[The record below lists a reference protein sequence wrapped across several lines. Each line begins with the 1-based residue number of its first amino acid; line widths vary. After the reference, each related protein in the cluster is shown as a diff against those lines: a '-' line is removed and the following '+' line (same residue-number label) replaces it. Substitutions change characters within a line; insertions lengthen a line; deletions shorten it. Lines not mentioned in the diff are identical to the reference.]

1 MSVSR
6 AHVHAGLACARA
18 LLARLFFLAQVNEND
33 VSASTYLHCPGSF
46 LRLACACCRLSG
58 SFRCNKS
65 GSSAHALGLCVH
77 ALAFP
82 SCSAPHSIACASFSL
97 CMVLSLWCPPRS
109 TRTSSLWLCSA
120 QWGSLSAWL
129 CSVVLRLV
137 PCFAYWAA
145 RILRNGPPQLYFWV
159 LTGFNLPKWTFQVVL
174 RLACLL
180 LFLSVCHTKR
190 LQSVQKWSE
199 RVVFL
204 TCKLRHVLPGKKQR
218 AFFFDMWMFTSGSIF
233 LKHDLQQ
240 RFPPQRCSLFFV
252 RSTSTS
258 VPALVLTRCVRATIL
273 RPWADLSILWMHK
286 SLENHIVLRL

>member
-1 MSVSR
+1 MTSR
-6 AHVHAGLACARA
+6 RLPTCIVPGPFWGSPAHVVACLGASDVTNQARLRMLSACVCMLWPSPAVLLRIRLPVHRSLCVWFSLSDA
-18 LLARLFFLAQVNEND
+18 LLVQHGP
-33 VSASTYLHCPGSF
+33 LHSG
-46 LRLACACCRLSG
+46 CAPPNG
-58 SFRCNKS
+58 
-65 GSSAHALGLCVH
+65 ALCLLG
-77 ALAFP
+77 
-82 SCSAPHSIACASFSL
+82 
-97 CMVLSLWCPPRS
+97 
-109 TRTSSLWLCSA
+109 
-120 QWGSLSAWL
+120 L

>member
-1 MSVSR
+1 MDRCNQGSKRQRSR
-6 AHVHAGLACARA
+6 AAALGSAVEKWNTDPETLLLFVFDNWDKPECINNISNKRNGHGLACARA
-18 LLARLFFLAQVNEND
+18 CRSRVRTRMLVSRVHAYFF
-33 VSASTYLHCPGSF
+33 SRRSTKTYGHCPGSF
-46 LRLACACCRLSG
+46 LRLGAC
-58 SFRCNKS
+58 RCNKS
-65 GSSAHALGLCVH
+65 GSSVHALGLPMH

-97 CMVLSLWCPPRS
+97 CIVLSLWCPPRS
-109 TRTSSLWLCSA
+109 KRTSSLWLCSA

-190 LQSVQKWSE
+190 
-199 RVVFL
+199 
-204 TCKLRHVLPGKKQR
+204 
-218 AFFFDMWMFTSGSIF
+218 
-233 LKHDLQQ
+233 
-240 RFPPQRCSLFFV
+240 
-252 RSTSTS
+252 
-258 VPALVLTRCVRATIL
+258 
-273 RPWADLSILWMHK
+273 
-286 SLENHIVLRL
+286 